1 MKRRPEVK
9 REEDA
14 SCSILSLNRPVHVR
28 VDRRVDG
35 YIIFKVNQD
44 LYLGCLSDY
53 GSILL
58 LTALVRTRMP
68 GGVGVAPCKRMKF
81 SGLRRPPWQ
90 SLASSQVPS
99 LAWGS
104 GDGHCEA

>member
-1 MKRRPEVK
+1 MKRRPEAK

-44 LYLGCLSDY
+44 LYLGCWSDY
-53 GSILL
+53 GSTLL
-58 LTALVRTRMP
+58 VTALVRTRMP
-68 GGVGVAPCKRMKF
+68 GGVGGRGMKAPFLSLLYCQ
-81 SGLRRPPWQ
+81 RRRENALKLP
-90 SLASSQVPS
+90 V
-99 LAWGS
+99 
-104 GDGHCEA
+104 